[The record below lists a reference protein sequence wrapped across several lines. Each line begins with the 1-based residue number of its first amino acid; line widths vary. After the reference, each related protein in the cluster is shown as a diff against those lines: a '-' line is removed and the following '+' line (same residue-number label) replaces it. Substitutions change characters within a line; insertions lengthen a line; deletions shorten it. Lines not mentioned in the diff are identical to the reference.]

1 MRTSGLLTY
10 QGRTQ
15 KSSFILSVKVLSR
28 YNSRTDRDEA
38 PKLFGVFLTP
48 KTESA
53 CLVRGMPVS
62 DIGVEE
68 KHRARSWAVTVNS

>member
-1 MRTSGLLTY
+1 MRTSRLLTY

-15 KSSFILSVKVLSR
+15 KSSFILSVKVL
-28 YNSRTDRDEA
+28 SRTDRDEA